1 MVVVDIL
8 IFVVASGVLMM
19 LPTIVI
25 LILFGDNLR
34 LAIGGF
40 FHKHEANDE
49 VDPLLPLVE
58 EDEATRLPIE
68 RIAADLR
75 RLARARRLAAP
86 GSVRHHAVNT
96 VYDRRLAQACGSLEI
111 EHALDTSDGLDHEL
125 ERLRVEGALARAGM
139 VLTTA
144 DTELDV

>member
-1 MVVVDIL
+1 VVVVDIL

-34 LAIGGF
+34 LAIIGMF
-40 FHKHEANDE
+40 RQHKVDDDI
-49 VDPLLPLVE
+49 DPLLPLVE
-58 EDEATRLPIE
+58 EDSAVRLPIE

-96 VYDRRLAQACGSLEI
+96 VYDRRLAQACASLEI
-111 EHALDTSDGLDHEL
+111 EHALDISDGFDHEI
-125 ERLRVEGALARAGM
+125 ERLRVESELSQAGM
-139 VLTTA
+139 VLNTA
-144 DTELDV
+144 ETELDV